1 MRRVLTATH
10 TLIWLAVVLPLL
22 ALLAAQF
29 QIGCEGECSRVR
41 ATVGALVLPL
51 AVGWPV
57 VMAVLLGRLWRRW
70 TAAGPPKR
78 RR

>member
-10 TLIWLAVVLPLL
+10 TLIWLAVVLSLL
-22 ALLAAQF
+22 ALLAAH

-57 VMAVLLGRLWRRW
+57 VMAVPLGRLWRRW